1 MSRVDETLKLAGEV
15 KPSESAKSAAAVL
28 AFDEFRAE
36 NLHRPQLDEAARA
49 PRIAPGG
56 DATRLSADIDARIVV
71 DDKMTPAAVEQYR
84 RIATS
89 LLLHQ
94 RQLRT
99 LMVSSALPRDGKT
112 LTSANIAVT
121 LAQSYKQKVLLI
133 DGDIRRPSLHHLF
146 GLPNSAGLADVLKPG
161 GSLRVPQTQL
171 SPFLTVL
178 TAGQTDEATMAGLLS
193 ERMRT
198 LVADAK
204 QHFDWVIL
212 DTPPVALVSDA
223 NILASL
229 VDGVILVIG
238 AGATPLAAVQHAIAA
253 FGREHILGVVLN
265 RVVTPRKR
273 GHGYYGEYYRW
284 HGDSAAKP

>member
-1 MSRVDETLKLAGEV
+1 MSRVDEILKLAGDV
-15 KPSESAKSAAAVL
+15 KPREGATSAAAVL

-36 NLHRPQLDEAARA
+36 NGHRPQLDDVAQG
-49 PRIAPGG
+49 PRLPLGG
-56 DATRLSADIDARIVV
+56 DVTRLSPAVDPRVVV

-84 RIATS
+84 RVATS

-94 RQLRT
+94 RKLRT

-112 LTSANIAVT
+112 LTSANIATT
-121 LAQSYKQKVLLI
+121 LSQSYKQKVLLI
-133 DGDIRRPSLHHLF
+133 DADIRRPSLHHLF
-146 GLPNSAGLADVLKPG
+146 GLPNSVGLADVLRPG
-161 GSLRVPQTQL
+161 ASVRVPQVEL

-178 TAGQTDEATMAGLLS
+178 TAGRTDEATMAGLIS
-193 ERMRT
+193 ERMRA
-198 LVADAK
+198 LLADAT
-204 QHFDWVIL
+204 QQFDWIIL

-238 AGATPLAAVQHAIAA
+238 AGATPLAAVQHAISA
-253 FGREHILGVVLN
+253 FGHDRILGVVLN
-265 RVVTPRKR
+265 RAVTQRKR

-284 HGDSAAKP
+284 HGDSPRQP